1 MYKLF
6 QLFDH
11 SIIWFYFFKYPL
23 SYLEFFAVITGII
36 AVGLAALGKRFN
48 FIIGILNAVLYFILF
63 YQIQLYADMLLQLY
77 YFVMSVF
84 GFAQWEK
91 SKNSIQFNTLSSKQ
105 KIYLYTLII
114 FGTIIFSIIIKNLPF
129 VLPHIFPQKA
139 SFPIYDSFISFTSI
153 VAMYL
158 LAKKYIENWHLW
170 IIVNAVAIVIYAL
183 KGIIFT
189 SLLYFI
195 FLLIAIQAIIV
206 WRKKQKN

>member
-1 MYKLF
+1 MHI
-6 QLFDH
+6 FDN
-11 SIIWFYFFKYPL
+11 SKIWFYIFQYPL

-48 FIIGILNAVLYFILF
+48 FIIGIINAILYSILF
-63 YQIQLYADMLLQLY
+63 YQIQLYADMFLQMY
-77 YFVMSVF
+77 YFVMSVW
-84 GFAQWEK
+84 GYAYWKHTNNYIQY
-91 SKNSIQFNTLSSKQ
+91 NSLSSKQ
-105 KIYLYTLII
+105 KRHLSALII
-114 FGTIIFSIIIKNLPF
+114 IGTILFSIIIKNLH
-129 VLPHIFPQKA
+129 VLLPQFFSQKA
-139 SFPIYDSFISFTSI
+139 SFPIFDSFISFSSI